1 MQNDSS
7 NNKSSN
13 NDLNNISTQSHCNE
27 INSISKNIFSHMH
40 RNGKHYISCKCC
52 IKFPELVKLYSRRS
66 KIPNIADESGAL
78 FRVETVN
85 HHINQQYHNECL
97 KAMRLASLSSASA
110 FQESQIGTS
119 LIKSKQQLANK
130 IGSLMYFVYGDA
142 KKLTLSAFSYPMRV
156 VVSRVSNNFEYNK
169 SSNITNDAAQ
179 DMDFQY
185 LTPAS
190 HKDILECIIL
200 SHRETF
206 IETLLTKSL
215 AMSLRCD
222 GSVDRSQIDKI
233 YVLLKVV
240 SKNGETNQYFLGA
253 GQVIKRGALG
263 VLQAI
268 ESASLSTIGEKAT
281 DFVFKN
287 ISSIVTDGATVNSGE
302 KGGLWTLF
310 ENKWRKTSDNNTPS
324 IPFIKIW
331 CAVHRSNLAWKD
343 ASSII
348 PEVQHFLEKLSGLSS
363 FFHTSALRTREL
375 EDIAKKNNCA
385 LLRLPKVFKIRWT
398 EFTASLLN
406 SVLTSWNALI
416 LYMDTS
422 VETEAKGYSQFLK
435 NEYELKFLAFMA
447 DVLTVFSRYQ
457 IIINTILKNRE
468 KQKKSDR
475 KMRHFTQN
483 QL

>member
-97 KAMRLASLSSASA
+97 KTMRLASLSSASA

-240 SKNGETNQYFLGA
+240 SKNGETNQYFFGCW
-253 GQVIKRGALG
+253 
-263 VLQAI
+263 
-268 ESASLSTIGEKAT
+268 
-281 DFVFKN
+281 
-287 ISSIVTDGATVNSGE
+287 SG
-302 KGGLWTLF
+302 
-310 ENKWRKTSDNNTPS
+310 
-324 IPFIKIW
+324 
-331 CAVHRSNLAWKD
+331 
-343 ASSII
+343 
-348 PEVQHFLEKLSGLSS
+348 
-363 FFHTSALRTREL
+363 
-375 EDIAKKNNCA
+375 
-385 LLRLPKVFKIRWT
+385 
-398 EFTASLLN
+398 
-406 SVLTSWNALI
+406 
-416 LYMDTS
+416 Y
-422 VETEAKGYSQFLK
+422 
-435 NEYELKFLAFMA
+435 
-447 DVLTVFSRYQ
+447 
-457 IIINTILKNRE
+457 
-468 KQKKSDR
+468 
-475 KMRHFTQN
+475 
-483 QL
+483 